1 MKRNMILI
9 ILVCVMAG
17 NILPVFSEE
26 SRKGSSIGAHYGG
39 ASLIGSNHGNLI
51 GAEFM
56 YRFKERMALRAEF
69 SYSSTSST
77 FKTSGQYFTTTD
89 TTSYSLFPVD
99 FTFLYFVPVNN
110 KFSAYFGA
118 GGGYYSLS
126 IKEES
131 QEQTGNSQS
140 QQVTE
145 TYKLNALAPH
155 LCLGFEADISK
166 RFGIYGE
173 TKYFVAKDTLVKNNT
188 ESFST
193 EQDINFGGPQLRI
206 GIRFY
211 F

>member
-1 MKRNMILI
+1 MRKNIILI
-9 ILVCVMAG
+9 ILVCVMVG
-17 NILPVFSEE
+17 NIVPAFSEE
-26 SRKGSSIGAHYGG
+26 SRKGSSIGVHYGG
-39 ASLIGSNHGNLI
+39 ASLIGSNHGNLV

-56 YRFKERMALRAEF
+56 YRFKERMAVKAEF
-69 SYSSTSST
+69 SYASTSST

-89 TTSYSLFPVD
+89 ITSYSLFPVD
-99 FTFLYFVPVNN
+99 FTFLYFVPLNN

-131 QEQTGNSQS
+131 WEQTGNSQS
-140 QQVTE
+140 QQSTE

-155 LCLGFEADISK
+155 LCIGFEADISK

-173 TKYFVAKDTLVKNNT
+173 TKYFVAKDTLHKNT
-188 ESFST
+188 EDYFST
-193 EQDINFGGPQLRI
+193 EQDINFGGPQLKI
-206 GIRFY
+206 GLRFY